1 MATATQPEPQSNPI
15 AAPGA
20 PGQGVPEDAPLAGNA
35 TGRHHAAMFAPP
47 AIPIRAPWY
56 WLACYLALA
65 GLLLASFLAVDA
77 SRVAWLGADT
87 GAFRALNGSLAQP
100 GAWQTFWAIANSRL
114 FDAVPAALLL
124 GLYAHWM
131 AADGRRHWRARA
143 GLGCALTVFTVL
155 WVQKVV
161 EPLLDDGRLSPTLVL
176 PDAVRLESEPAVAWV
191 PMLKDHAENSFPGD
205 HAGVFLL
212 VALVIG
218 HACGWRRGMVALLTL
233 PLLALPRLY
242 GGGHWLSDQVVGGG
256 FVGLVGA
263 AVFLGGTKLVLA
275 WREHRAAAVA

>member
-1 MATATQPEPQSNPI
+1 MTDPTA
-15 AAPGA
+15 
-20 PGQGVPEDAPLAGNA
+20 
-35 TGRHHAAMFAPP
+35 
-47 AIPIRAPWY
+47 PIRIQTPW
-56 WLACYLALA
+56 LGLLSYLALA
-65 GLLLASFLAVDA
+65 GLLLASFVAIDA
-77 SRVAWLGADT
+77 TRSAWLAADT
-87 GAFRALNGSLAQP
+87 ATFRALNGSLVQA

-131 AADGRRHWRARA
+131 AADAGRHWRARA
-143 GLGCALTVFTVL
+143 GLGCALAVFTVL
-155 WVQKVV
+155 WVQKAVK
-161 EPLLDDGRLSPTLVL
+161 PLLDDGRLSPTLVL

-218 HACGWRRGMVALLTL
+218 HVCGWRRGTVALLAL

-256 FVGLVGA
+256 FVGLAGA
-263 AVFLGGTKLVLA
+263 AIFLALA
-275 WREHRAAAVA
+275 RAFAGWRRRHAAAAA

>member
-1 MATATQPEPQSNPI
+1 MT
-15 AAPGA
+15 
-20 PGQGVPEDAPLAGNA
+20 DL
-35 TGRHHAAMFAPP
+35 PP
-47 AIPIRAPWY
+47 PIRIQAPWLGL
-56 WLACYLALA
+56 LAYLALA
-65 GLLLASFLAVDA
+65 GLMLASFLAVDA
-77 SRVAWLGADT
+77 TRAAWLGADAA
-87 GAFRALNGSLAQP
+87 AFRALNGSLAQP
-100 GAWQTFWAIANSRL
+100 GAWQAFWAITNSRL

-143 GLGCALTVFTVL
+143 GLGCALAVFTVL
-155 WVQKVV
+155 WVQKVIK
-161 EPLLDDGRLSPTLVL
+161 PLLDDGRLSPTLVL
-176 PDAVRLESEPAVAWV
+176 PDAIRLESEPAVAWV

-218 HACGWRRGMVALLTL
+218 HVCGWRRGAVALLAL

-263 AVFLGGTKLVLA
+263 AGFLGLTKAALA
-275 WREHRAAAVA
+275 WRERRAAAAA